1 MPILDNEIVWR
12 PAALMSDVTPAQNGM
27 GPHDHEHHLHGSA
40 AAAGQR
46 RRLAAAFVL
55 TWAYAAVEAV
65 AGWRFG
71 SLALLADAGHMVT
84 DGAALGLALLAA
96 WIAARP
102 PSPRHSYGLG
112 RIELLA
118 AGINAL
124 TMLAVVFGIGWEA
137 WARFQTPRAIE
148 GGMVG
153 AVAVV
158 GLLVNLGVARMLS
171 GGRDNMNVRGAYL
184 HVLGD
189 LLGSVAAIAAG
200 LVVVLTGW
208 TPIDPLLAILI
219 GGLVLAS
226 SLRLLREALHGLLDG
241 VPFSVSLPELGREL
255 ASIPGVLEVHDLHV
269 WILSG
274 ERTAVSAHVRMDG
287 LAEWPAV
294 LAELQAR
301 TQAHGIEHATFQPEL
316 LPWSPIERRD

>member
-1 MPILDNEIVWR
+1 M
-12 PAALMSDVTPAQNGM
+12 
-27 GPHDHEHHLHGSA
+27 
-40 AAAGQR
+40 
-46 RRLAAAFVL
+46 
-55 TWAYAAVEAV
+55 EAV

-84 DGAALGLALLAA
+84 DGAAQGLALLAA

-112 RIELLA
+112 RVELLA

-137 WARFQTPRAIE
+137 WARFQTPRAID

-153 AVAVV
+153 AVAVL
-158 GLLVNLGVARMLS
+158 GLLVNLGVARILV

-189 LLGSVAAIAAG
+189 
-200 LVVVLTGW
+200 
-208 TPIDPLLAILI
+208 
-219 GGLVLAS
+219 LVLAS

-269 WILSG
+269 WDLSG
-274 ERTAVSAHVRMDG
+274 ERTAVSAHVRMNG

-316 LPWSPIERRD
+316 PTWSLIERRD